1 MAISFG
7 RKDNNENKIQSEAI
21 SDQNIQQEQIQN
33 RQKFNIKEIEEIQKI
48 SKRLDPDEE
57 VEIVAKQSKLRP
69 GGSKTTPDT
78 IFVTNKRLLIRDP
91 SFFGAREDF
100 ESITY
105 DKITSIELEKGMF
118 SSAVKIMASG
128 YKGDIDAISKEKAER
143 IIEYIKKSMQ
153 DIKAEKEKQ
162 FSTGS
167 INSNQKLSIAD
178 ELFKLA
184 KLKEQGIITET
195 EFLKMKKDVLRI

>member
-7 RKDNNENKIQSEAI
+7 RKDNNDNKIQSEAI
-21 SDQNIQQEQIQN
+21 QDQNIYQEIPN
-33 RQKFNIKEIEEIQKI
+33 RQNFNNKELEEIQRI

-78 IFVTNKRLLIRDP
+78 IFVTKKRLLIRDP
-91 SFFGAREDF
+91 SFFGAQEDF

-128 YKGDIDAISKEKAER
+128 YKGDIDAISKEKAES
-143 IIEYIKKSMQ
+143 IIKYIKKSMEN
-153 DIKAEKEKQ
+153 IKTEKETQ
-162 FSTGS
+162 VSTGVD
-167 INSNQKLSIAD
+167 SNKYLSIAD

-195 EFLKMKKDVLRI
+195 EFIKMKKDILRT

>member
-1 MAISFG
+1 MALNFG
-7 RKDNNENKIQSEAI
+7 RKDNNDKETKSE
-21 SDQNIQQEQIQN
+21 SNPNLNIHQWQIPDKD
-33 RQKFNIKEIEEIQKI
+33 KFDIKEIEEIKKI
-48 SKRLDPDEE
+48 SKRLDSDEK

-69 GGSKTTPDT
+69 GGSHTTPDT

-128 YKGDIDAISKEKAER
+128 YRGDIDAISKEKAEK
-143 IIEYIKKSMQ
+143 IVEYIKRSMEN
-153 DIKAEKEKQ
+153 IKKQ
-162 FSTGS
+162 KTKVHTS
-167 INSNQKLSIAD
+167 INSDQKLSIAD

-184 KLKEQGIITET
+184 KLKEQGIINEA
-195 EFLKMKKDVLRI
+195 EFLKMKQDILKM

>member
-1 MAISFG
+1 MV
-7 RKDNNENKIQSEAI
+7 
-21 SDQNIQQEQIQN
+21 
-33 RQKFNIKEIEEIQKI
+33 
-48 SKRLDPDEE
+48 LTLP
-57 VEIVAKQSKLRP
+57 
-69 GGSKTTPDT
+69 PDT

-128 YKGDIDAISKEKAER
+128 YRGDIDAISKEKAEK
-143 IIEYIKKSMQ
+143 IVEYIKRSMEN
-153 DIKAEKEKQ
+153 IKKQ
-162 FSTGS
+162 KTKVHTS
-167 INSNQKLSIAD
+167 INSDQKLSIAD

-184 KLKEQGIITET
+184 KLKEQGIINEA
-195 EFLKMKKDVLRI
+195 EFLKMKQDILKM

>member
-1 MAISFG
+1 MALSFG
-7 RKDNNENKIQSEAI
+7 RKDNNDNETKSE
-21 SDQNIQQEQIQN
+21 SNPNLNIHQEQIPDKD
-33 RQKFNIKEIEEIQKI
+33 KFDIKEIEEIKKI
-48 SKRLDPDEE
+48 SKRLDSDEK

-69 GGSKTTPDT
+69 GGSHTTPDT

-128 YKGDIDAISKEKAER
+128 YRGDIDAISKEKAEK
-143 IIEYIKKSMQ
+143 IVEYIKRSMENIKKQ
-153 DIKAEKEKQ
+153 KTTEVRMDIH
-162 FSTGS
+162 SD
-167 INSNQKLSIAD
+167 QKLSIAD

-184 KLKEQGIITET
+184 KLKEQGIINEA
-195 EFLKMKKDVLRI
+195 EFLKMKQDILKM

>member
-1 MAISFG
+1 MALNFG
-7 RKDNNENKIQSEAI
+7 RKDSNDNEIKSE
-21 SDQNIQQEQIQN
+21 SKPNLNIHQEQIPEKD
-33 RQKFNIKEIEEIQKI
+33 KFDIKEIEEIKKI
-48 SKRLDPDEE
+48 SKRLDSDEK

-69 GGSKTTPDT
+69 GGSHTTPDT

-128 YKGDIDAISKEKAER
+128 YRGDIEAIPKEKAEK
-143 IIEYIKKSMQ
+143 IVEYIKRSME
-153 DIKAEKEKQ
+153 DIKKQ
-162 FSTGS
+162 KTTEVHKG
-167 INSNQKLSIAD
+167 INSDQKLSIAD

-184 KLKEQGIITET
+184 KLKEQGIINEA
-195 EFLKMKKDVLRI
+195 EFLKMKQDILKM

>member
-1 MAISFG
+1 MALNFG
-7 RKDNNENKIQSEAI
+7 RKDNNDKETKSE
-21 SDQNIQQEQIQN
+21 SNPNLNIHQEQIPDKD
-33 RQKFNIKEIEEIQKI
+33 KFDIKEIEEIKKI
-48 SKRLDPDEE
+48 SKRLDSDEK

-69 GGSKTTPDT
+69 GGSHTTPDT

-118 SSAVKIMASG
+118 SSAVKIMPSG
-128 YKGDIDAISKEKAER
+128 YRGDIDAISKEKAEK
-143 IIEYIKKSMQ
+143 IVEYIKRSMEN
-153 DIKAEKEKQ
+153 IKKQ
-162 FSTGS
+162 KTKVHTS
-167 INSNQKLSIAD
+167 INSDQKLSIAD

-184 KLKEQGIITET
+184 KLKEQGIINEA
-195 EFLKMKKDVLRI
+195 EFLKMKQDILKM